1 MKTINSYPVQN
12 KTRYALLFAA
22 ILAFL
27 TFFIACSGDE
37 DPPLEGIGIS
47 MADIAGNWKAT
58 SATFNGT
65 NVVDQGGE
73 VTFNILNNGRFTLT
87 MKRPG
92 MSDMVFTGQLG
103 FDEEWLAVEYDT
115 DPGEWE
121 YYDYDL
127 TDGKTKFHIGANSEF
142 DFDDDGVDEFVIF
155 ILDFVKI

>member
-1 MKTINSYPVQN
+1 MKTINSYPVQI

-27 TFFIACSGDE
+27 TFFIACGGDD
-37 DPPLEGIGIS
+37 DPPLEGNNIS
-47 MADIAGNWKAT
+47 MTDLAGTWSAT

-65 NVVDQGGE
+65 DVVAEGGSL
-73 VTFNILNNGRFTLT
+73 TMTIQSNGRFNF
-87 MKRPG
+87 KIERPD
-92 MSDMVFTGQLG
+92 MDDMVFTGQLG
-103 FDEEWLAVEYDT
+103 FDEQWLAVEYDT
-115 DPGEWE
+115 DPGDWE
-121 YYDYDL
+121 YYDYNL